1 MCLISAEGCKNADG
15 HILIIKKTDEIWSR
29 MKDAGNGMVVKTY
42 LNQFVKKYI
51 TYRKQKK
58 PTKEQFKKYKI
69 TEREIYEKFS
79 NLSKEELNTK
89 SKENI
94 YVRNDLLTT
103 IIKRC
108 RGEKKRSIRT
118 IDRFIKKF
126 MIPVSKVSKCPE
138 FEETS
143 KIGKLFMNEKILE

>member
-29 MKDAGNGMVVKTY
+29 MKDAGNGMV
-42 LNQFVKKYI
+42 VKKYI

-118 IDRFIKKF
+118 IDRFIKKN
-126 MIPVSKVSKCPE
+126 S
-138 FEETS
+138 
-143 KIGKLFMNEKILE
+143 

>member
-118 IDRFIKKF
+118 IDRFIKKIHDSSF
-126 MIPVSKVSKCPE
+126 
-138 FEETS
+138 
-143 KIGKLFMNEKILE
+143 

>member
-29 MKDAGNGMVVKTY
+29 MKDVGNGMVVKTY

-118 IDRFIKKF
+118 IDRFIKKIHDSSF
-126 MIPVSKVSKCPE
+126 
-138 FEETS
+138 
-143 KIGKLFMNEKILE
+143 